1 MIDGRLFRGNRYI
14 CSLLLLKV
22 NSLLKITTSFYIS
35 YFVSS
40 LSSADIDSWIYRNNN
55 HVKIKQPS
63 YNYN

>member
-40 LSSADIDSWIYRNNN
+40 LSSATVYR
-55 HVKIKQPS
+55 QLDL
-63 YNYN
+63 